1 MPQPTGFY
9 QNLKRHVEA
18 MKCPVCHGTGQCD
31 DAEPGDMS
39 YKSWT
44 CTACNGTGCAVSKET
59 LLMQIK
65 EDINE
70 FS

>member
-1 MPQPTGFY
+1 MLQPTGFY
-9 QNLKRHVEA
+9 RNLKRHVED
-18 MKCPVCHGTGQCD
+18 MKCPVCYGGGSCN

-39 YKSWT
+39 FNEWT
-44 CTACNGTGCAVSKET
+44 CTACNGTGCSVSKET